1 MLQARFNLITADP
14 LRMGDL
20 VKFVEAEVHPVVES
34 APGSLGLSFYADPEV
49 GVAVLESF
57 WASREALAESEQM
70 VSPARHEA
78 VQRATGT
85 VAVER
90 YRVPVFEREA
100 PLSAGAGLRLT
111 RMDIE
116 PSGVEDA
123 VESYGDTVVPQVAET
138 EGFCAALLLVHQ
150 STGHSISETIWQTPG
165 ALAASRSSAAEARVD
180 MAASTGGVI
189 RAVEEYGLIFSSARK
204 PAS

>member
-1 MLQARFNLITADP
+1 VLQARFNLITADP
-14 LRMGDL
+14 ARIGEL
-20 VKFVEAEVHPVVES
+20 VKFVKAEVRPVVEN
-34 APGSLGLSFYADPEV
+34 APGSLGLSCYADPEV

-78 VQRATGT
+78 VERATGT
-85 VAVER
+85 VSVER

-100 PLSAGAGLRLT
+100 PLAAGAGLRLT

-123 VESYGDTVVPQVAET
+123 VESYGDTVVPQVAEA

-150 STGHSISETIWQTPG
+150 STGHCISETIWRTPE
-165 ALAASRSSAAEARVD
+165 ALAASRSPAAEVRVD

-204 PAS
+204 PQS

>member
-1 MLQARFNLITADP
+1 VLQARLNLITADP

-70 VSPARHEA
+70 VSPARHDA

-85 VAVER
+85 VCVER
-90 YRVPVFEREA
+90 YRVPVFDREA

-111 RMDIE
+111 RMDIQ

-123 VESYGDTVVPQVAET
+123 VESYGTSVVPQVAET
-138 EGFCAALLLVHQ
+138 EGYCAALLLVHQ
-150 STGHSISETIWQTPG
+150 SSGHSISETIWQTPE
-165 ALAASRSSAAEARVD
+165 ALAASRSSAAEVRVD

-204 PAS
+204 PPS